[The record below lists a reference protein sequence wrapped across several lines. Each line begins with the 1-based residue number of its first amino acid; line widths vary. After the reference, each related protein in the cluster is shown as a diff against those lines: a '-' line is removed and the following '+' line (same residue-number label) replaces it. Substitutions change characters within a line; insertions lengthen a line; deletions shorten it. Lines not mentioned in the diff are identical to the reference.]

1 MQSSACS
8 TTFGDLLLHANSNGK
23 KYFSA
28 SFTSI
33 NCLFFDQSRPFV
45 QFPAIDKQKSYK
57 NIFFLKTSSSKTMF

>member
-28 SFTSI
+28 SFTSMY
-33 NCLFFDQSRPFV
+33 CLFLDSFFKS
-45 QFPAIDKQKSYK
+45 ALQKNRK
-57 NIFFLKTSSSKTMF
+57 LIMHDI